1 MLISAANKE
10 FVSGA
15 TTGRVFHC
23 LRGEQILS
31 FQKQRFPTLQE
42 FTAFTLGSPQG
53 LAIKDGKN
61 PVTTGAHLA
70 SDDTQIISYCGMFD
84 GVGVI
89 WQWGNANGYT
99 VADNWQTNYTTDDS
113 DVKGGAYRPQTR
125 VILGGGWDNS
135 SQCGSRAYQW
145 NVGELGLYANI
156 GFRAVA
162 EPRRTII

>member
-10 FVSGA
+10 FVSGT

-31 FQKQRFPTLQE
+31 FQKQRFTTLQE

-53 LAIKDGKN
+53 LNIRGNAN
-61 PVTTGAHLA
+61 PVTTGAHIV
-70 SDDTQIISYCGMFD
+70 SDNTQIISYCGMFD

-89 WQWGNANGYT
+89 WQFGNANGYT
-99 VADNWQTNYTTDDS
+99 DASDSRVNYTAQDS
-113 DVKGGAYRPQTR
+113 DVKGSAHYPQTR
-125 VILGGGWDNS
+125 VVFGGGWDDS
-135 SQCGSRAYQW
+135 SQSGSRAYQW
-145 NVGELGLYANI
+145 DVKELELYANI